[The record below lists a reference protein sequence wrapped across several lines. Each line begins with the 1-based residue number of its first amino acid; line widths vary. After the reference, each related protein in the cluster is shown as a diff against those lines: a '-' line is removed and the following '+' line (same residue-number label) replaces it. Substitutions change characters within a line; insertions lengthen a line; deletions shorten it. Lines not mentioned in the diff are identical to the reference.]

1 MAILHDNRNMRPDLL
16 DKPEENV
23 DDIFAAAD
31 AQMKEQQQKR
41 LFTPNLK
48 KIKWKKRLKRTAIWS
63 IVFVVLVLLGLGVF
77 AVRMSYIT
85 FKSEVKIQTLES
97 VRELKNT
104 IDSKSESE
112 LTQEERLARDIFKIV
127 TEEDIANMLDTATS
141 VEELITVFR
150 TQTIDINNYLTLE
163 QQRALEQLMLTYAED
178 LNKRAEEMEA
188 SLAAEETASSDLLD
202 ETNPIVEPT
211 NDSDTS
217 TENMEKNPSE

>member
-63 IVFVVLVLLGLGVF
+63 VVFVVLVLLGLGVF

-85 FKSEVKIQTLES
+85 FKSEVKIQTLAS

-104 IDSKSESE
+104 IDGKPESE

-202 ETNPIVEPT
+202 ETNPVVEPT

>member
-1 MAILHDNRNMRPDLL
+1 MRPDLL

-63 IVFVVLVLLGLGVF
+63 VVFVVLVLLGLGVF

-85 FKSEVKIQTLES
+85 FKSEVKIQTLAS

-104 IDSKSESE
+104 IDGKPESE

-217 TENMEKNPSE
+217 TENMDKNPSE

>member
-63 IVFVVLVLLGLGVF
+63 VVFVVLVLLGLGVF

-85 FKSEVKIQTLES
+85 FKSEVKIQTLAS

-104 IDSKSESE
+104 IDSKAESE

-150 TQTIDINNYLTLE
+150 TQTIDINNYLTFE

-188 SLAAEETASSDLLD
+188 SIAAEETASSDLLD
-202 ETNPIVEPT
+202 ETNPIVEPA

>member
-1 MAILHDNRNMRPDLL
+1 MRPDLL

-63 IVFVVLVLLGLGVF
+63 VVFVVLVLLGLGVF

-85 FKSEVKIQTLES
+85 FKSEVKIQTLAS

-104 IDSKSESE
+104 IDSKAESE

-150 TQTIDINNYLTLE
+150 TQTIDINNYLTFE

-202 ETNPIVEPT
+202 ETNPVVEPT
-211 NDSDTS
+211 SDSDTS

>member
-1 MAILHDNRNMRPDLL
+1 MRPDLL

-63 IVFVVLVLLGLGVF
+63 VVFVVLVLLGLGVF

-85 FKSEVKIQTLES
+85 FKSEVKIQTLAS

-104 IDSKSESE
+104 IDSKAESE

-150 TQTIDINNYLTLE
+150 TQTIDINNYLTFE

-188 SLAAEETASSDLLD
+188 SIAAEETASSDLLD
-202 ETNPIVEPT
+202 ETNPIVEPA

>member
-63 IVFVVLVLLGLGVF
+63 VVFVVLVLLGLGVF
-77 AVRMSYIT
+77 AVRMSYVT
-85 FKSEVKIQTLES
+85 FKSEVKIQTLAS

-202 ETNPIVEPT
+202 ETNPVVEPT

>member
-63 IVFVVLVLLGLGVF
+63 VVFVVLILLGLGVF

-85 FKSEVKIQTLES
+85 FKSEVKIQTLAS

-104 IDSKSESE
+104 IDSKPESE

-178 LNKRAEEMEA
+178 LNQRAEEMEA

-202 ETNPIVEPT
+202 ETNPVVEPT

-217 TENMEKNPSE
+217 TENMEKTPSE